1 MEHSLEFKNI
11 EQLDDFI
18 SADMYING
26 DYIIRLSD
34 KVENIILS
42 KKTEIKFLT
51 YFYHAMKHYI
61 EQCDNKVVNSDIANS
76 LFSRAS
82 HSLH

>member
-51 YFYHAMKHYI
+51 YFYLIFMI
-61 EQCDNKVVNSDIANS
+61 
-76 LFSRAS
+76 
-82 HSLH
+82 